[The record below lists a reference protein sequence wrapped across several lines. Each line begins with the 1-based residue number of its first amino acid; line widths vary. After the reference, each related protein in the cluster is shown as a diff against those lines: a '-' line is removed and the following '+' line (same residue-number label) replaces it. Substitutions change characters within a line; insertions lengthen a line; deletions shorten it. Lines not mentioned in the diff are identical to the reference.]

1 MKSVTL
7 ENYLIEKQVY
17 SIYPIEKKEGC
28 CALHKRRMEA
38 KREALRKRLIDEWE
52 GKRQIFASVP
62 PSQSEV

>member
-7 ENYLIEKQVY
+7 ESYLIEKQVY
-17 SIYPIEKKEGC
+17 NIYPIEKKEGC

-52 GKRQIFASVP
+52 GKKQLPTTIS